1 VTKRLPSAVVERA
14 VSGSTLE
21 WKLTDVNAFG
31 LVTASPLQRA
41 VCRIADGRPLDELAL
56 HPKVISAVGNVD
68 ALPTE
73 KPLEVFLLS
82 GIRTAKS
89 LTAACGAFHMAMTC
103 DVSRLGPGEIPRV
116 SVVSL
121 KKDLAD
127 VIMQH
132 LVGRLKA
139 SPLLSRFLIGEPTG
153 ESVMLRHP
161 SGKPIEVAVVAGSR
175 AGAGLVA
182 RWSAGCIFDEFPRM
196 VGGDDGVV
204 NWDDMRQAVLLR
216 LLDGCQLWHIG
227 SPWAPYGPAYEV
239 VTEWHGKPSAERVV
253 IRAPAPDMNPVTWT
267 PEKIAAAKK
276 DPDAYRT
283 DVLAEFASPEE
294 ALFSSES
301 VDRCTRKAPAVV
313 GPKLGNTYYAA
324 MDPATRG
331 NGWTLCIAT
340 RERTPTGPKT
350 IVVRACE
357 WVGSRE
363 QPLDPGDVLGEIAGI
378 LAAYGLTTIDTDQAM
393 GDALVKIGR
402 DVGLTLRP
410 CTLNQQSRAR
420 RYLAIRTR
428 LDSGE
433 IELPPVAKLRT
444 DLLHLRKRVTPGGM
458 AIDLPMTSDGRHCD
472 YAPALMLVLSRLLPE
487 AEPKAEV
494 RKRGE
499 DPETRRLRELMLARI
514 RGQKDEW

>member
-1 VTKRLPSAVVERA
+1 MTKRLPSAVVERA

-21 WKLTDVNAFG
+21 WKLTDPHAFG
-31 LVTASPLQRA
+31 LTTASPLQRA
-41 VCRIADGRPLDELAL
+41 VCRIADGLPLGDLTA
-56 HPKVISAVGNVD
+56 HPTVMRAVGDVD
-68 ALPTE
+68 ALPSE
-73 KPLEVFLLS
+73 KPKEVFLLS

-127 VIMQH
+127 VVMQH
-132 LVGRLKA
+132 LVGRIKA
-139 SPLLSRFLIGEPTG
+139 SPLMRPFMLGEPTS

-175 AGAGLVA
+175 AGSGLVA

-239 VTEWHGKPSAERVV
+239 VTEYHGKPSAQRVV

-267 PEKIAAAKK
+267 PEKIAEAKK

-283 DVLAEFASPEE
+283 DVMAEFASPEE

-301 VDRCTRKAPAVV
+301 IDRCTRKTPAVV
-313 GPKLGNTYYAA
+313 PPKLGNTYYAA

-331 NGWTLCIAT
+331 NGWTLAIAT
-340 RERTPTGPKT
+340 REGGHT
-350 IVVRACE
+350 VVVKACE
-357 WVGSRE
+357 WQGSRE
-363 QPLDPGDVLGEIAGI
+363 SPLDPGEVLAEIAGI
-378 LAAYGLTTIDTDQAM
+378 LASYGLQVIDTDQAM
-393 GDALVKIGR
+393 GDALVKLGR
-402 DVGLTLRP
+402 QVGLTLRP
-410 CTLNQQSRAR
+410 CTLNQNSRAR

-433 IELPPVAKLRT
+433 IELPPVARLRT

-458 AIDLPMTSDGRHCD
+458 AVDLPMTSDGRHCD

-487 AEPKAEV
+487 AVPVEES

-499 DPETRRLRELMLARI
+499 DPETKRLRAEMLERF
-514 RGQKDEW
+514 RGKKDAW

>member
-1 VTKRLPSAVVERA
+1 MTKRLPSAVVERA
-14 VSGSTLE
+14 VAGSSLE
-21 WKLTDVNAFG
+21 WKLTDPLAFR
-31 LVTASPLQRA
+31 LTTASPLQRA
-41 VCRIADGRPLDELAL
+41 ICRVADGVPLGHLAA
-56 HPKVISAVGNVD
+56 HSTVIKAIGDVHG
-68 ALPTE
+68 LPHE
-73 KPLEVFLLS
+73 KPREMFLLS

-89 LTAACGAFHMAMTC
+89 LIAACGAFHMAMTC
-103 DVSRLGPGEIPRV
+103 DVSSLRPGETPRV

-127 VIMQH
+127 VIMNH
-132 LVGRLKA
+132 LVGSLKA
-139 SPLLSRFLIGEPTG
+139 STLLSRFMLGDPSG
-153 ESVMLRHP
+153 DGLLLRHP
-161 SGKPIEVAVVAGSR
+161 SGIPVEVCVVAGSR
-175 AGAGLVA
+175 AGSSLVA

-216 LLDGCQLWHIG
+216 LLGGCQLWHIG
-227 SPWAPYGPAYEV
+227 SPWAPYGPAYEN
-239 VTEWHGKPSAERVV
+239 VTEYHGKPSGARVV

-267 PEKIAAAKK
+267 PERIAAAKSA

-301 VDRCTRKAPAVV
+301 VDRCTRKTPLRIVH
-313 GPKLGNTYYAA
+313 KEGNTYFAA

-340 RERTPTGPKT
+340 RENGKT
-350 IVVRACE
+350 VIVRADE
-357 WVGSRE
+357 WQGSRDE
-363 QPLDPGDVLGEIAGI
+363 PLDPGEVLAEIAGI
-378 LAAYGLTTIDTDQAM
+378 LAAYKITRVDTDQAM
-393 GDALVKIGR
+393 GDALRKLGEQAGISLVQW
-402 DVGLTLRP
+402 
-410 CTLNQQSRAR
+410 TLNANERAK

-433 IELPPVAKLRT
+433 IELPPVQKLRT

-458 AIDLPMTSDGRHCD
+458 AVDLPSTSDGRHCD
-472 YAPALMLVLSRLLPE
+472 FAPALMLCLSRLLPE
-487 AEPKAEV
+487 AVHFDTDV

-499 DPETRRLRELMLARI
+499 DPETKKIREQMLKLARGE
-514 RGQKDEW
+514 RSEEW

>member
-1 VTKRLPSAVVERA
+1 MTKRLPSAVVQRA
-14 VSGSTLE
+14 VAGSSLE
-21 WKLTDVNAFG
+21 WKLTDALAFG
-31 LVTASPLQRA
+31 LTTASPLQRA
-41 VCRIADGRPLDELAL
+41 VCRVADGAPLGELA
-56 HPKVISAVGNVD
+56 HDPRVIAAIRDVHG
-68 ALPTE
+68 LPHE
-73 KPLEVFLLS
+73 KPREMFLLS

-103 DVSRLGPGEIPRV
+103 DVSRIGPGEIPRV

-127 VIMQH
+127 VIMSH

-139 SPLLSRFLIGEPTG
+139 SPLMRPFMLGEPSG

-175 AGAGLVA
+175 AGASLVA

-239 VTEWHGKPSAERVV
+239 VTEFHGKPSIDRVV

-267 PEKIAAAKK
+267 PEKIAAAKR

-301 VDRCTRKAPAVV
+301 VDRCTRKFPERV
-313 GPKLGNTYYAA
+313 GPKHGNTYYAA

-340 RERTPTGPKT
+340 REGGKT
-350 IVVRACE
+350 IVVRADE
-357 WVGSRE
+357 WQGSRE
-363 QPLDPGDVLGEIAGI
+363 KPLDPGDVLGEIAGI
-378 LAAYGLTTIDTDQAM
+378 LAAYGIQSVDTDQAM
-393 GDALVKIGR
+393 GDALIHIGR
-402 DVGLTLRP
+402 KVGLRLHP
-410 CTLNQQSRAR
+410 WTLNQADRAR

-428 LDSGE
+428 MDSNE
-433 IELPPVAKLRT
+433 LELPPIPKLRT
-444 DLLHLRKRVTPGGM
+444 DLLHLRKRITPGGM
-458 AIDLPMTSDGRHCD
+458 AIDLPSTSDGRHCD
-472 YAPALMLVLSRLLPE
+472 FAPSLMLVLSRLLPE
-487 AEPKAEV
+487 PTKPTAKED
-494 RKRGE
+494 
-499 DPETRRLRELMLARI
+499 DPETARLRDWMRKKYATKET
-514 RGQKDEW
+514 W

>member
-1 VTKRLPSAVVERA
+1 MTKRLPSAVVERA
-14 VSGSTLE
+14 VAGSSLE
-21 WKLTDVNAFG
+21 WKLTDALAFG
-31 LVTASPLQRA
+31 LTTASPLQRA
-41 VCRIADGRPLDELAL
+41 VCRIADGRELEDLAAHPTVIRAL
-56 HPKVISAVGNVD
+56 GDVHG
-68 ALPTE
+68 LPHE
-73 KPLEVFLLS
+73 KPREMFLLS

-132 LVGRLKA
+132 LVGRIKA
-139 SPLLSRFLIGEPTG
+139 SPLMRPFMLGEPTS

-196 VGGDDGVV
+196 VGGDEGVV

-227 SPWAPYGPAYEV
+227 SPWAPYGPAYEI
-239 VTEWHGKPSAERVV
+239 VTEYHGKPSAERVV

-267 PEKIAAAKK
+267 AEKIAQAKL

-301 VDRCTRKAPAVV
+301 IDRCTRKDRAII
-313 GPKLGNTYYAA
+313 GPKPGNTYYAA

-340 RERTPTGPKT
+340 REGGKT
-350 IVVRACE
+350 VIVRACE
-357 WVGSRE
+357 WQGSRE
-363 QPLDPGDVLGEIAGI
+363 APLDPGDVLGEIAGI
-378 LAAYGLTTIDTDQAM
+378 LAAYGLTVIDTDQAM
-393 GDALVKIGR
+393 GDALVSIGR
-402 DVGLTLRP
+402 QVGLTLRP
-410 CTLNQQSRAR
+410 TTLNQQSRAR

-458 AIDLPMTSDGRHCD
+458 AVDLPMTSDGRHCD

-487 AEPKAEV
+487 AEPISDV

-499 DPETRRLRELMLARI
+499 DLETKRLREQMLAQL
-514 RGQKDEW
+514 RGQKEAW